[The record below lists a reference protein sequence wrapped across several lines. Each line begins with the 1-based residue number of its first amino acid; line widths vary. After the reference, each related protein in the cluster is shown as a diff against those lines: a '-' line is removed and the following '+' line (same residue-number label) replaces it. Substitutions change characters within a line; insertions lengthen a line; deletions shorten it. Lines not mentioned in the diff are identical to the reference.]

1 MATKNLTIASLRF
14 DVYESH
20 ITKPESR
27 LAFVERCVRDICLH
41 YHSPLAQNL
50 LIITGPEYMFARKN
64 YTNSDFNDPA
74 FKASDPMKAA
84 TVTKPG
90 GIPTFANTGADME
103 EGLAERR
110 KVAYS
115 EKEKK
120 SIVDA
125 LSCATSAH
133 PNLLLAPGTIMWRE
147 YVYFKKLRAGI
158 ERLKE
163 GSLSPVYNTAPL
175 LSGGEAVHSYDKKN
189 PSDEIKTDV
198 RLRGTA
204 YGDQAERYRFVPG
217 TASGAFEWKGIRF
230 GIEICADHA
239 ATKLRNELGAAG
251 RVDIHLMLSA
261 GMVPTKNGNCAKAGG
276 LMINNDGSLTDASQA
291 VHRVEPTGVL
301 KKIDPAASNTEWRA
315 WSTTLDV

>member
-14 DVYESH
+14 DVYENH
-20 ITKPESR
+20 ISKPESR
-27 LAFVERCVRDICLH
+27 LAFVTRCVRDICLQ
-41 YHSPLAQNL
+41 YHSPLANNL

-64 YTNSDFNDPA
+64 YTRSDFNDPA
-74 FKASDPMKAA
+74 FKAWDPMKAA
-84 TVTKPG
+84 TVTDTG
-90 GIPTFANTGADME
+90 GKLTYANTGADME

-110 KVAYS
+110 KIAYS

-120 SIVDA
+120 AIVDA
-125 LSCATSAH
+125 LSSATSAH

-158 ERLKE
+158 EKLRE
-163 GSLSPVYNTAPL
+163 GSLSPVYNTAPVL
-175 LSGGEAVHSYDKKN
+175 AGGETVHLYDKKN

-204 YGDQAERYRFVPG
+204 YGDQDERYRFVPG

-230 GIEICADHA
+230 GIEICADHVGR
-239 ATKLRNELGAAG
+239 KLRNELGEG
-251 RVDIHLMLSA
+251 TRVDIHLVLSA
-261 GMVPTKNGNCAKAGG
+261 GMMPDAKFNCAKSGG

-291 VHRVEPTGVL
+291 VNRIETTGL
-301 KKIDPAASNTEWRA
+301 FKKIDRATGTNEWWA
-315 WSTTLDV
+315 WTTTIDV

>member
-14 DVYESH
+14 DVYENH
-20 ITKPESR
+20 ISKPESR
-27 LAFVERCVRDICLH
+27 LAFVERCVRDICQQH
-41 YHSPLAQNL
+41 HSSLPNKL

-64 YTNSDFNDPA
+64 YTQSDFNDPA
-74 FKASDPMKAA
+74 FKAWDPMKAA
-84 TVTKPG
+84 TVTKTG
-90 GIPTFANTGADME
+90 GELTYANTGADME

-120 SIVDA
+120 AIVDG
-125 LSCATSAH
+125 LSSATSDH
-133 PNLLLAPGTIMWRE
+133 PNLLLAPGSIMWRE

-158 ERLKE
+158 ERLRE
-163 GSLSPVYNTAPL
+163 GSLSPVYNTVPL
-175 LSGGEAVHSYDKKN
+175 LAGGETVHVYDKKN
-189 PSDEIKTDV
+189 PSDEIKADV

-217 TASGAFEWKGIRF
+217 TASGAFQWKGIRF

-239 ATKLRNELGAAG
+239 GTKLRNELGAAG
-251 RVDIHLMLSA
+251 RVDIHLILSA
-261 GMVPTKNGNCAKAGG
+261 GMMPTKNGNCAKAGG

-291 VHRVEPTGVL
+291 VHRIEPTGVL
-301 KKIDPAASNTEWRA
+301 KTIDPVASNTEWRA
-315 WSTTLDV
+315 WATTLDI